1 MLIYCIKKKIK
12 DIIENNKEL
21 QIKKEKRWQ
30 VEIELMKK
38 LKNRY
43 NEKLNEQQ
51 MRLQEQHNLNQ
62 ETLKKMNFK

>member
-1 MLIYCIKKKIK
+1 
-12 DIIENNKEL
+12 
-21 QIKKEKRWQ
+21 
-30 VEIELMKK
+30 MKK

-43 NEKLNEQQ
+43 NEKVNEQQ